1 MAKEQKTI
9 EELEKE
15 LEKLKESN
23 RASWDMYGSEL
34 CAGDMSAKESALQD
48 EIDELKMKKELPLL
62 HRSIGNIGLE
72 HLREQREETVKRWEK
87 SGLLE
92 GLDGD
97 VMENCAQL
105 FAPNPI
111 QRIGREPLKT
121 PFVINLFAGPGT
133 GKSTTAAQ
141 IFSALK
147 WQGYSCELV
156 MEFAKEKVWEE
167 SYKVL
172 DDQLYIFGKQN
183 HKMRR
188 LVGKVDIIITDSPIL
203 LSLVYD
209 QTKNKNFRKL
219 VQDVHNE
226 FNNFNVYFKRTKQY
240 VSAGRMQD
248 EEGARAL
255 DVKIRKMLDKTK
267 TEYGVFKA
275 SEAEVKES
283 LIPTIIGTYEQ
294 FKND

>member
-1 MAKEQKTI
+1 MAKEQKKL

-15 LEKLKESN
+15 LEELKESN
-23 RASWDMYGSEL
+23 RASWEHYGSEL
-34 CAGDMSAKESALQD
+34 CAGDMSAKERAIQD
-48 EIDELKMKKELPLL
+48 EIDELVM
-62 HRSIGNIGLE
+62 
-72 HLREQREETVKRWEK
+72 REAVKNTDNTTLNNMPW
-87 SGLLE
+87 
-92 GLDGD
+92 
-97 VMENCAQL
+97 
-105 FAPNPI
+105 
-111 QRIGREPLKT
+111 
-121 PFVINLFAGPGT
+121 VINLFAGPGT

-156 MEFAKEKVWEE
+156 TEFAKEKVWEE
-167 SYKVL
+167 SFKVL

-209 QTKNKNFRKL
+209 QTKNENFQKL
-219 VQDVHNE
+219 VLDVHNE
-226 FNNFNVYFKRTKQY
+226 FNNFNVYFQRTKQY

-267 TEYGVFKA
+267 IEYGVFKA

-283 LIPTIIGTYEQ
+283 LIPTIIGTFNQ
-294 FKND
+294 IKK